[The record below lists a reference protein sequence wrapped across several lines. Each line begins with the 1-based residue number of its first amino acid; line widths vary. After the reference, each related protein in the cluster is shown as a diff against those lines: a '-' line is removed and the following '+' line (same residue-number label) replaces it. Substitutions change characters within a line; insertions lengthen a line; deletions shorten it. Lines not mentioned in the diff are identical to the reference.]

1 MLACAAGQNCLLEH
15 RCDDRI
21 TSCQKVGVLAACFAH
36 LQVSWHYSRHTSVS
50 RLPSPCTASA
60 PHAILIM
67 ACAAASLNDEDVS
80 VDAGASPTALV
91 ATTADAL
98 PDQMLYLVLQYLK
111 TRELGGVACVS
122 KAFNDVA
129 KVGLVQQHEWHAPG
143 TPITCLRCAQDT
155 RLWRSLQF
163 QDDQYNLTATQ
174 ATRVISMASTRFSPA
189 QLVRRCA
196 DACVWCG
203 VARLTRTLSR
213 RMAFAALTLPGV
225 FGWTIPR

>member
-1 MLACAAGQNCLLEH
+1 M
-15 RCDDRI
+15 
-21 TSCQKVGVLAACFAH
+21 
-36 LQVSWHYSRHTSVS
+36 
-50 RLPSPCTASA
+50 
-60 PHAILIM
+60 
-67 ACAAASLNDEDVS
+67 
-80 VDAGASPTALV
+80 
-91 ATTADAL
+91 
-98 PDQMLYLVLQYLK
+98 
-111 TRELGGVACVS
+111 
-122 KAFNDVA
+122 
-129 KVGLVQQHEWHAPG
+129 QQHEWQAPG
-143 TPITCLRCAQDT
+143 TPITRLRCAQDT